1 MGGGM
6 NNFVV
11 IAVACV
17 ILFIA
22 GCGHKTQVIL
32 MPDSDGHVGQI
43 EVVTD
48 GGSRLLSEAGQMTV
62 VSDRSRP
69 PSEISVLDQTT
80 VENMFSEAL
89 AVEPLPPEKFILYF
103 LPGSDKLTPGSLKLI
118 PQVISSIRER
128 KSLDISI
135 YGHADRVGSEAYN
148 LTLSV
153 QRTLAVQAV
162 LANEGVNPDNMET
175 ASHGE
180 GNPLINTSDGVAESR
195 NRRVEVIVR

>member
-1 MGGGM
+1 M

-11 IAVACV
+11 FAVAIVIFCV
-17 ILFIA
+17 A

-32 MPDSDGHVGQI
+32 MPDADGHVGQV
-43 EVVTD
+43 EVATD
-48 GGSRLLSEAGQMTV
+48 GGSQFLSEAGQMTV
-62 VSDRSRP
+62 VSDRSKS

-103 LPGSDKLTPGSLKLI
+103 LPDSDKLTLDSLNLI
-118 PQVISSIRER
+118 PKVITSIRER

-135 YGHADRVGSEAYN
+135 YGHADRVGSAAYN

-153 QRTLAVQAV
+153 QRALAVQAV
-162 LANEGVNPDNMET
+162 LVNEGIKPDNMET

-180 GNPLINTSDGVAESR
+180 GNPLINTLDGVAEPR